1 MHQPPDHRPDPVE
14 KLKGFLAP
22 RTVDRPCRNQNP
34 KVNVGLFGRTVCDPV
49 MIQSSPADPSV
60 ALSQIGRHR
69 RGRPNDLIRK
79 ALEFRR
85 HPVYE
90 RDGCPGRPEC
100 DIKSFKVV
108 VGSDGVD
115 VLRGV
120 HTPTRTAGDNRCQG
134 SRSDRPEAGLPLTTV
149 GPPVI
154 RHSSHEHHEEHHRPS
169 PMTPI
174 SRSRS
179 GWPGRGAAS
188 DGRGR
193 IQQQVA
199 ASASDCSG
207 RDRPRT
213 RSTVNGP
220 GRRSTDDGRRPRFR
234 TTAPVNGQRPWSWS
248 TVDGPWI
255 SSRPSGAH

>member
-1 MHQPPDHRPDPVE
+1 
-14 KLKGFLAP
+14 
-22 RTVDRPCRNQNP
+22 
-34 KVNVGLFGRTVCDPV
+34 
-49 MIQSSPADPSV
+49 
-60 ALSQIGRHR
+60 
-69 RGRPNDLIRK
+69 
-79 ALEFRR
+79 
-85 HPVYE
+85 
-90 RDGCPGRPEC
+90 
-100 DIKSFKVV
+100 

-255 SSRPSGAH
+255 SSPAFGSALRTDRNSQGCRSLPLGPFLKAQRRPNRERPAPRGKDLGGLRARGETRGPRRSPSVAKLEFFGNGPQIGRAARKTRSMARAVGGIGRSCG